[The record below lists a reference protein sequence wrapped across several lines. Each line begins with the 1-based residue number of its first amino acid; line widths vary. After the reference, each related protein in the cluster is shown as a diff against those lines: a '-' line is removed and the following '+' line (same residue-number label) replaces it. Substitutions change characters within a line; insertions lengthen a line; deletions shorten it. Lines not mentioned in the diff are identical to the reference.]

1 MGSGTGLLL
10 WLVFTAVTLYAVF
23 FVVRAGVEAGI
34 RRALPDS
41 QLRRPAVDGPP
52 PAP

>member
-1 MGSGTGLLL
+1 MLSGIVLVWLL
-10 WLVFTAVTLYAVF
+10 FAAVMLYALF

-41 QLRRPAVDGPP
+41 QLRGTAPDRPL